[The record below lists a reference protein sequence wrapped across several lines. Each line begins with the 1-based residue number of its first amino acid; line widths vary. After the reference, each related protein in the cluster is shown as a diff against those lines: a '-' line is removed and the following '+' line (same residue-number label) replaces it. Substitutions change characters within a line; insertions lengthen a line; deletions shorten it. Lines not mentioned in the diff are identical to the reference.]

1 MQSQDLVT
9 IVPWTFVAQICNLFI
24 QMYLIKRFLFKPI
37 SDMLESRKE
46 KVDAELKEAVKAND
60 EAQQIRK
67 EYLLNMLDARTRANE
82 IVAQAQKTAS
92 IETEDMIREAEHQVA
107 AIKSKAE
114 AEISL
119 EKQRALNEIKDE
131 IGGMAMEIA
140 EKVIEREINE
150 DDHAKLIESF
160 IADVGEKE

>member
-37 SDMLESRKE
+37 SDMLERRKE
-46 KVDAELKEAVKAND
+46 KVDAELNEAVKAND

-92 IETEDMIREAEHQVA
+92 IETEDMIREAEHQVS

-119 EKQRALNEIKDE
+119 EKQRALNEIKEE

-150 DDHAKLIESF
+150 EDHAKLIESF
-160 IADVGEKE
+160 IADVGGKE

>member
-37 SDMLESRKE
+37 SDMLERRKE

-114 AEISL
+114 VEISL

>member
-24 QMYLIKRFLFKPI
+24 QMYLIKHFLFKPI
-37 SDMLESRKE
+37 SDMLEIRKE

>member
-24 QMYLIKRFLFKPI
+24 QMYLIKHFLFKPI
-37 SDMLESRKE
+37 SDMLERRKE

>member
-9 IVPWTFVAQICNLFI
+9 IVPWTFVAQICNLII

-37 SDMLESRKE
+37 SDMLERRKE

>member
-9 IVPWTFVAQICNLFI
+9 IVPWTFVAQICNRFI

-37 SDMLESRKE
+37 SDMLERRKE

>member
-1 MQSQDLVT
+1 
-9 IVPWTFVAQICNLFI
+9 
-24 QMYLIKRFLFKPI
+24 MYLIKRFLFKPI
-37 SDMLESRKE
+37 SDMLERRKE

>member
-37 SDMLESRKE
+37 SDMLERRKE

-131 IGGMAMEIA
+131 IGGTAMEIA

>member
-1 MQSQDLVT
+1 MQSQDLVG

-37 SDMLESRKE
+37 SEMLQRRRE
-46 KVDAELKEAVKAND
+46 KVDEELNAAVKAND

-92 IETEDMIREAEHQVA
+92 IETEDMIREAEHQVS

-119 EKQRALNEIKDE
+119 EKQRALNAIKDE

-150 DDHAKLIESF
+150 DDHSKLIESF
-160 IADVGEKE
+160 IAGVGEKP

>member
-1 MQSQDLVT
+1 MQVQELVG

-37 SDMLESRKE
+37 SDMLERRKE

>member
-37 SDMLESRKE
+37 SDMLERRKE

>member
-37 SDMLESRKE
+37 SDMLERRKE

-114 AEISL
+114 VEISL
-119 EKQRALNEIKDE
+119 EK
-131 IGGMAMEIA
+131 
-140 EKVIEREINE
+140 
-150 DDHAKLIESF
+150 
-160 IADVGEKE
+160 